1 VVNRRFLLKICKFGK
16 FVVILQPKKNNKPM
30 ETKSLRAW
38 IIAMLACLGGYVL
51 YSGLIN
57 WIPNTLFFQYFSIFV
72 YSTVPL
78 CVMMIG
84 LLFTKEDSS
93 KLAKW
98 GGALFAIDGAI
109 GLLWQ
114 VLLLIGKIQST
125 TLISTPLLVSHTC
138 LGALLKSAAFILF
151 ALYFADKRMLG
162 WAIVIAVSELAFAGT
177 LSAWRMIPDNHIL
190 MSLYALFSVIV
201 LVCEV
206 VFLAKMLKKLK

>member
-1 VVNRRFLLKICKFGK
+1 
-16 FVVILQPKKNNKPM
+16 M

-51 YSGLIN
+51 YSGLTN

-78 CVMMIG
+78 CFLMIG

-114 VLLLIGKIQST
+114 LLLLIGKIQST
-125 TLISTPLLVSHTC
+125 MLISMPLLVAHSC
-138 LGALLKSAAFILF
+138 LGALLKSAAFILI
-151 ALYFADKRMLG
+151 ALYFSDKRMLG
-162 WAIVIAVSELAFAGT
+162 WAIVITVSELAFAGT
-177 LSAWRMIPDNHIL
+177 LSAWRIIPNTSVLL
-190 MSLYALFSVIV
+190 MTVYALFSVIV
-201 LVCEV
+201 VVCEV
-206 VFLAKMLKKLK
+206 VFMVKMLKKLKK